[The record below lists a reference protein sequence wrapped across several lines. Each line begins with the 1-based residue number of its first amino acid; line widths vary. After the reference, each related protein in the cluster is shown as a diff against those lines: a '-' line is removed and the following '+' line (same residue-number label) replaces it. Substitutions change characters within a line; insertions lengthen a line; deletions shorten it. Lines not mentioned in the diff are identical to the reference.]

1 MGSYAFNE
9 KFHQIGC
16 AYNKLMTEIMS
27 NAAVLP
33 QGQVMFTALPY
44 TQSLKPYVCSVST
57 IKSATLASVILAFFV
72 YQA

>member
-16 AYNKLMTEIMS
+16 AYHKLMTEMMS

-44 TQSLKPYVCSVST
+44 TQSLKPYVCSV
-57 IKSATLASVILAFFV
+57 KSATLASVILAFFV